1 MTPQQFRRLALALP
15 GATEGAHM
23 GHADFRVGGKIFAT
37 LGNPDPKWAVLLLKP
52 DQQAL
57 VVATAGDVF
66 SPVPGGWGLKGST
79 RINLAAA
86 DRAAVESALKL
97 AWEVRAPRQKPD
109 RQAMA
114 RVFTRVRKAAKATRL
129 PGIAEATSYGTPSLK
144 VAGKFLMRMKDA
156 ETFVF
161 SCGADEKAMLMEA
174 APSLYFETDHYVGYP
189 LVLVRAAASDA
200 ELAVCVTRAWHAQA
214 PQKLKAAH
222 GGAALVK
229 GSRERKPARTKRGD

>member
-57 VVATAGDVF
+57 LVETAREVF

-79 RINLAAA
+79 RVNLAAA
-86 DRAAVESALKL
+86 DREAVQNALRL
-97 AWEVRAPRQKPD
+97 AWEIRAPKQKPD
-109 RQAMA
+109 PRKMA
-114 RVFTRVRKAAKATRL
+114 RAFARVRKAAAATGL
-129 PGIAEATSYGTPSLK
+129 PGIAETTSYGTPSLK

-156 ETFVF
+156 GTLVF
-161 SCGADEKAMLMEA
+161 SCGMDEKTMLIEA

-189 LVLVRAAASDA
+189 LVLLRASASDA
-200 ELAVCVTRAWHAQA
+200 ELAACIARAWHTQA

-222 GGAALVK
+222 DGAALVK
-229 GSRERKPARTKRGD
+229 KARTKKRTAG